1 MTNFR
6 RAFMDT
12 MKILQVPA
20 ETHDSGAPS
29 DEVQLQEASALAA
42 NLGKASPDKLLS
54 ASGLDAYTYKLMTFY
69 NGELAKIKASI
80 SATSFKD
87 YVGTLGAG
95 ATAINVGATLY
106 RPALYLDG
114 VRMDKNSFTFSR
126 TTINLKEAYSKKYN
140 VVWYV
145 EDTGSPA
152 RAALLAAEE
161 PVAQPLS
168 LFALPTDENELELSH
183 IFTDGNLNEEWNL
196 GADISQYKRL
206 SLILGDGTILEM
218 TTKILIKNKTI
229 NAKVVFTNSGEDAY
243 YEENVIVL
251 ELVDNSSIRIKA
263 IYDYTKERI
272 NSLSRDLKCEIVL
285 EK

>member
-1 MTNFR
+1 MTKFR
-6 RAFMDT
+6 QAFMDT

-20 ETHDSGAPS
+20 ETHNSGAPS
-29 DEVQLQEASALAA
+29 DEVQLKQASMLAEELERA
-42 NLGKASPDKLLS
+42 VSDKLLS
-54 ASGLDAYTYKLMTFY
+54 ASGLDAYTNKLMSFY
-69 NGELAKIKASI
+69 NGELTKIKASI
-80 SATSFKD
+80 SAASFKD
-87 YVGTLGAG
+87 YIGTLSAG
-95 ATAINVGATLY
+95 GTSINVGATLY

-114 VRMDKNSFTFSR
+114 VRIDKNSFTFSG
-126 TTINLKEAYSKKYN
+126 TTINLKEAYSKKYD

-145 EDTGSPA
+145 EDSGASPKA
-152 RAALLAAEE
+152 ISLAEE

-168 LFALPTDENELELSH
+168 LFALPTEESELELSH
-183 IFTDGNLNEEWNL
+183 IFTNDNLNEEWNL

-206 SLILGDGTILEM
+206 SLVLGDGTILEM

-251 ELVDNSSIRIKA
+251 ELVDNYSIRIKA
-263 IYDYTKERI
+263 IYDYTKEKI

>member
-114 VRMDKNSFTFSR
+114 VRMDKNSFTFSG

>member
-1 MTNFR
+1 MTKFR
-6 RAFMDT
+6 QAFMDT
-12 MKILQVPA
+12 LKILQVPA
-20 ETHDSGAPS
+20 ETHNSGAPS
-29 DEVQLQEASALAA
+29 DEVQLKQASMLAEE
-42 NLGKASPDKLLS
+42 LGRAVPDKLLS
-54 ASGLDAYTYKLMTFY
+54 ASGLDAYTNKLMSFY

-80 SATSFKD
+80 SAASFKD
-87 YVGTLGAG
+87 YVGTLSAG
-95 ATAINVGATLY
+95 GTSINVGATLY

-114 VRMDKNSFTFSR
+114 VRMDKNSFTFSG

-145 EDTGSPA
+145 EDSGTSPK
-152 RAALLAAEE
+152 ALSLEEE

-168 LFALPTDENELELSH
+168 LFALPTEESELELSH
-183 IFTDGNLNEEWNL
+183 IFTDSNLNEEWNL
-196 GADISQYKRL
+196 GADISKYKRL

-251 ELVDNSSIRIKA
+251 ELVDNYSIRIKA

>member
-114 VRMDKNSFTFSR
+114 VRMDKNSFTFSG

-168 LFALPTDENELELSH
+168 LFTLPTEESELELSH

-206 SLILGDGTILEM
+206 SLILGDGTILGM

-263 IYDYTKERI
+263 IYDDTRQKT
-272 NSLSRDLKCEIVL
+272 NSLSRDLKCKIVL

>member
-1 MTNFR
+1 MTKFR

-29 DEVQLQEASALAA
+29 DEVQLQEASVLAA
-42 NLGKASPDKLLS
+42 TLGNAKATPDKLLS
-54 ASGLDAYTYKLMTFY
+54 ASGLDAYTNKLMSFY
-69 NGELAKIKASI
+69 NAELAKIKASI

-87 YVGTLGAG
+87 YVGTLNAG
-95 ATAINVGATLY
+95 ATAINVGTTLY

-114 VRMDKNSFTFSR
+114 VRMDKNSFTFSG
-126 TTINLKEAYSKKYN
+126 TTINLNEAYSKKYN

-152 RAALLAAEE
+152 RAASE

-206 SLILGDGTILEM
+206 SLILGDGTILGM

-263 IYDYTKERI
+263 IYDDTRQKT
-272 NSLSRDLKCEIVL
+272 NSLSRDLKCKIVL

>member
-1 MTNFR
+1 MTKFR

-29 DEVQLQEASALAA
+29 DEVQLQEASVLAA
-42 NLGKASPDKLLS
+42 TLGNAKATPDKLLS
-54 ASGLDAYTYKLMTFY
+54 ASGLDAYTNKLMSFY
-69 NGELAKIKASI
+69 NAELAKIKASI

-87 YVGTLGAG
+87 YVGTLNAG

-114 VRMDKNSFTFSR
+114 VRMDKNSFTFSG
-126 TTINLKEAYSKKYN
+126 TTINLNEAYSKKYN

-152 RAALLAAEE
+152 RAASE

-206 SLILGDGTILEM
+206 SLILGDGTILGM

-263 IYDYTKERI
+263 IYDDTRQKT
-272 NSLSRDLKCEIVL
+272 NSLSRDLKCKIVL

>member
-1 MTNFR
+1 MTKFR

-20 ETHDSGAPS
+20 ETHNSGAPS
-29 DEVQLQEASALAA
+29 DEVQLQEASVLAA
-42 NLGKASPDKLLS
+42 TLGNAKATPDKLLS
-54 ASGLDAYTYKLMTFY
+54 ASGLDAYTNKLMSFY
-69 NGELAKIKASI
+69 NAELAKIKASI

-87 YVGTLGAG
+87 YVGTLNSGG
-95 ATAINVGATLY
+95 TSINVGATLY

-114 VRMDKNSFTFSR
+114 VRMDKNSFTFSG
-126 TTINLKEAYSKKYN
+126 TTITLNEAYSKKYN

-152 RAALLAAEE
+152 RAASE

-206 SLILGDGTILEM
+206 SLILGDGTVLEM

>member
-29 DEVQLQEASALAA
+29 DEVQLQEASVLAA

-54 ASGLDAYTYKLMTFY
+54 ASGLDAYTHKLMTFY

-114 VRMDKNSFTFSR
+114 VRMDKNSFTFSG
-126 TTINLKEAYSKKYN
+126 TTINLKEAYSKKYS

-152 RAALLAAEE
+152 RAAMLAAEE

-168 LFALPTDENELELSH
+168 LFALPTEESELELSH
-183 IFTDGNLNEEWNL
+183 IFTNDNLNEEWNL

-251 ELVDNSSIRIKA
+251 ELVDNYSIRIKA
-263 IYDYTKERI
+263 IYDYTKEKI

>member
-29 DEVQLQEASALAA
+29 DEVQLQEASVLAA

-114 VRMDKNSFTFSR
+114 VRMDKNSFTFSG
-126 TTINLKEAYSKKYN
+126 TTINLKEAYSKKYS

-152 RAALLAAEE
+152 RATMLAAEE
-161 PVAQPLS
+161 PVAQPLG
-168 LFALPTDENELELSH
+168 LFTLPTEESELELSH
-183 IFTDGNLNEEWNL
+183 IFTNNNLNEEWNL

-229 NAKVVFTNSGEDAY
+229 NAKVVFMNSGEDAY

-251 ELVDNSSIRIKA
+251 ELVDNYSIRIKA

>member
-20 ETHDSGAPS
+20 ETHNSGAPS
-29 DEVQLQEASALAA
+29 DEVQLQEASVLAA

-114 VRMDKNSFTFSR
+114 VRMDKNSFTFSG
-126 TTINLKEAYSKKYN
+126 TTINLNEAYSKKYN

-152 RAALLAAEE
+152 RAASES
-161 PVAQPLS
+161 VAQPLS
-168 LFALPTDENELELSH
+168 LFALPTDRNELELSH

-229 NAKVVFTNSGEDAY
+229 NVKVVFTNSGEDAY

-251 ELVDNSSIRIKA
+251 ELVDNYSIRIKA

>member
-114 VRMDKNSFTFSR
+114 VRMDKNSFTFSG

-168 LFALPTDENELELSH
+168 LFTLPTEESELELSH
-183 IFTDGNLNEEWNL
+183 IFTNNNLNEEWNL

-251 ELVDNSSIRIKA
+251 ELVDNYSIRIKA

>member
-29 DEVQLQEASALAA
+29 DEVQLQEASVLAA

-114 VRMDKNSFTFSR
+114 VRMDKNSFTFSG

-152 RAALLAAEE
+152 RAAMLAAEE

-168 LFALPTDENELELSH
+168 LFTLPTEESELELSH
-183 IFTDGNLNEEWNL
+183 IFTNNNLNE
-196 GADISQYKRL
+196 
-206 SLILGDGTILEM
+206 
-218 TTKILIKNKTI
+218 
-229 NAKVVFTNSGEDAY
+229 SG
-243 YEENVIVL
+243 I
-251 ELVDNSSIRIKA
+251 
-263 IYDYTKERI
+263 
-272 NSLSRDLKCEIVL
+272 
-285 EK
+285 

>member
-1 MTNFR
+1 MTKFR

-29 DEVQLQEASALAA
+29 DEVQLQEASVLTA

-114 VRMDKNSFTFSR
+114 VRMDKNSFTFSG

-152 RAALLAAEE
+152 RTAMLAAEE
-161 PVAQPLS
+161 PVAQPLG
-168 LFALPTDENELELSH
+168 LFTLPTEESELELSH
-183 IFTDGNLNEEWNL
+183 IFTNNNLNEEWNL

-243 YEENVIVL
+243 YEENAIVL
-251 ELVDNSSIRIKA
+251 ELVDNYSIRIKA

-272 NSLSRDLKCEIVL
+272 ISLSRDLKCEIVL

>member
-114 VRMDKNSFTFSR
+114 VRMDKNSFTFSG
-126 TTINLKEAYSKKYN
+126 TTINLKEAYSKKYS

-152 RAALLAAEE
+152 RAAMLAAEE

-168 LFALPTDENELELSH
+168 LFTLPTEESELELSH
-183 IFTDGNLNEEWNL
+183 IFTNNNLNEEWNL

-206 SLILGDGTILEM
+206 SLILGDGTILGM

-251 ELVDNSSIRIKA
+251 ELVDNYSIRIKA

>member
-1 MTNFR
+1 MTKFR

-29 DEVQLQEASALAA
+29 DEVQLQEASVLAA
-42 NLGKASPDKLLS
+42 TLANAKASSDKLLS
-54 ASGLDAYTYKLMTFY
+54 ASGLDAYTNKLMSFY
-69 NGELAKIKASI
+69 NAELAKIKASI

-87 YVGTLGAG
+87 YVGTLNAG
-95 ATAINVGATLY
+95 GTSINVGATLY

-114 VRMDKNSFTFSR
+114 VRMDKNSFTFSG
-126 TTINLKEAYSKKYN
+126 TTINLNEAYSKKYN

-152 RAALLAAEE
+152 RAASE

-206 SLILGDGTILEM
+206 SLILGDGTVLEM

-251 ELVDNSSIRIKA
+251 ELVDNFSIRIKA
-263 IYDYTKERI
+263 IYDDTRQKT